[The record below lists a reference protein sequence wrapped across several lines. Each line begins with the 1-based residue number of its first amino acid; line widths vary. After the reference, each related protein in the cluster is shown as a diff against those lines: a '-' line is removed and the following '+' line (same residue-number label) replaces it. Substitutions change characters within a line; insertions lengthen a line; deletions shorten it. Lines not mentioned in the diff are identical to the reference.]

1 MTLNR
6 TVFFPYPYEG
16 ETLSLEVGRV
26 WIDGRERKGFSDPER
41 RLVSLHEL
49 PGWREGSL
57 EVSCRPPPG
66 LAQRTLPANEWEAP
80 GWRCDVI
87 GLCGPTRWRLP
98 FRLDGPP
105 EGPWTGK
112 VHLRR
117 DALQGVARLTAQ
129 LTRARDTTRRGPF
142 ASRMGA
148 KLASAPDWQLRIDD
162 PRMSAGKYLRIRWE
176 DFAKSELGVLQQ
188 NDHQIYF
195 LEIEGEGGGPILWL
209 NSGVED
215 LQTVLDSKASSG
227 PRAATRNALFDSI
240 AQPVWLALVMRAAR
254 KFAEREEDDAGE
266 PFESEGGGWEE
277 SVLATIAEEVFPDE
291 ESEKAVSDLAQ
302 GLSDPEQQV
311 DLLQRV
317 SLAVQRHLV
326 LQKST
331 VALLRALEAAG

>member
-1 MTLNR
+1 
-6 TVFFPYPYEG
+6 
-16 ETLSLEVGRV
+16 
-26 WIDGRERKGFSDPER
+26 
-41 RLVSLHEL
+41 
-49 PGWREGSL
+49 
-57 EVSCRPPPG
+57 
-66 LAQRTLPANEWEAP
+66 
-80 GWRCDVI
+80 
-87 GLCGPTRWRLP
+87 
-98 FRLDGPP
+98 
-105 EGPWTGK
+105 
-112 VHLRR
+112 
-117 DALQGVARLTAQ
+117 
-129 LTRARDTTRRGPF
+129 
-142 ASRMGA
+142 
-148 KLASAPDWQLRIDD
+148 
-162 PRMSAGKYLRIRWE
+162 MSAGKYLRIRWE